1 MPLEEIAVSLGL
13 KLVAQFFERV
23 GKRESDVIAIGLAVG
38 YFYNFLDPVSTLI
51 ESDQFVI
58 YSSKDDKTGRKFAAD
73 DIRVQI
79 IIPTRLD
86 VATFKRCE
94 DEFKTP
100 FNGLIYLARN
110 KRYYGINYV
119 LNELPSKVELT
130 IIDLARPIMSAK
142 YYYENIVKLNT
153 GDDTDEKWLKAQ
165 VAEITAFKETLR
177 GLQKRGYGVLV
188 NKLDFR
194 ERS

>member
-1 MPLEEIAVSLGL
+1 
-13 KLVAQFFERV
+13 
-23 GKRESDVIAIGLAVG
+23 
-38 YFYNFLDPVSTLI
+38 
-51 ESDQFVI
+51 
-58 YSSKDDKTGRKFAAD
+58 
-73 DIRVQI
+73 
-79 IIPTRLD
+79 
-86 VATFKRCE
+86 
-94 DEFKTP
+94 
-100 FNGLIYLARN
+100 
-110 KRYYGINYV
+110 V

-142 YYYENIVKLNT
+142 YYYENIVKLDT
-153 GDDTDEKWLKAQ
+153 GDDTDEKWLKTQ

>member
-1 MPLEEIAVSLGL
+1 MPLEEIAVSLGM
-13 KLVAQFFERV
+13 KVVAQFFDRV

-79 IIPTRLD
+79 IIPNRLD

-100 FNGLIYLARN
+100 YNGLIYLARN

-142 YYYENIVKLNT
+142 YYYENIVKLDT
-153 GDDTDEKWLKAQ
+153 SDDTDEKWLKTQ